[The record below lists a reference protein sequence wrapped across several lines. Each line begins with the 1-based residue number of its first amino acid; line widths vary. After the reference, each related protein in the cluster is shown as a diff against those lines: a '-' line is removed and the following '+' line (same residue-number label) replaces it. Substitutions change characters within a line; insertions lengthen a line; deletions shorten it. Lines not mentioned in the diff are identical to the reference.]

1 MDLQLLRH
9 ATLQVVMNGKILL
22 VDPMF
27 GEKEEMEPIINS
39 PNDNRNPLVEMPVP
53 CDSLLAYDAVLLTH
67 THRDHFDAAA
77 ARLLP
82 KNKPV
87 ICQPEDKCKL
97 AELGFFNI
105 LDVQDRRTWEG
116 INFLR
121 TGGQHGTGE
130 IARRMAPVSGY
141 LLLMEQDGDS
151 LYIAG
156 DTVFCREVEAV
167 LRKNRPRVTVVNAGE
182 ARFRTGDP
190 ITMTAAD
197 VIQVCRLA
205 PETKV
210 IAVHMEAI
218 NHCLLTR
225 SELRSAVRKAGLTS
239 QVFIP
244 GDGENLK
251 FPPAQ

>member
-1 MDLQLLRH
+1 MDIQLLRH
-9 ATLQVVMNGKILL
+9 ATLQVVINGKTLL

-27 GEKEEMEPIINS
+27 SEKEEMDPIANS
-39 PNDNRNPLVEMPVP
+39 PNDYRNPLVEMPVP
-53 CDSLLAYDAVLLTH
+53 GNSLLAYDAVLLTH

-82 KNKPV
+82 KEKPV
-87 ICQPEDKCKL
+87 FCQPEDKEKL
-97 AELGFFNI
+97 HELGFLKI
-105 LDVQDRRTWEG
+105 LVVQDRRTWEG
-116 INFLR
+116 IVFLR

-141 LLLMEQDGDS
+141 LLQAEQDGSS

-156 DTVFCREVEAV
+156 DTIFCRDVETV
-167 LRKNRPRVTVVNAGE
+167 LREHKPYVTVVNAGE

-197 VIQVCRLA
+197 VIQVCRVA
-205 PETKV
+205 PDTKV
-210 IAVHMEAI
+210 VAVHMEAI

-225 SELRSAVRKAGLTS
+225 SKLRSAVQKAGLTG

-244 GDGENLK
+244 EDGEKLE
-251 FPPAQ
+251 FPPRQ